1 MTAEVLIR
9 KATPADAGAILECL
23 RSAFEPYRSRYTPDG
38 YRDTTLT
45 AETIHE
51 RLASMSVLVAVNPDG
66 EIVGTIACGVASPG
80 VGHLRGM
87 AVLPTWQ
94 GAGVAALLLE
104 AAERELRD
112 KGCSL
117 VTLDTTEPLERA
129 RRFYEK
135 HGYRPSGRVSEFFGM
150 PLVEYVK
157 ALSSATDPA
166 NRRKR

>member
-1 MTAEVLIR
+1 VTAEVGREGGATAMIR
-9 KATPADAGAILECL
+9 RATPGDAGAILECL
-23 RSAFEPYRSRYTPDG
+23 GSAFEPYRSRYTPDG

-45 AETIHE
+45 PETIRE
-51 RLASMSVLVAVNPDG
+51 RLTSMSVLVAVSPGG
-66 EIVGTIACGVASPG
+66 EIVGTIACAVASAG

-94 GAGVAALLLE
+94 GGGVAALLLD

-129 RRFYEK
+129 THFYKK
-135 HGYRPSGRVSEFFGM
+135 HGYRPSGRFTEFFGM
-150 PLVEYVK
+150 PLFEYVK
-157 ALSSATDPA
+157 VLT
-166 NRRKR
+166 